1 MSGIRNVSDK
11 WRESGE
17 DFKLKHRVIKE
28 NDLFLLTDE
37 SGDIPPGST
46 DGSGLYTRDTRFLS
60 RLELFVNGVKPILLE
75 SSAEMNCQA
84 VFRLTNPHMEEN
96 GRIRLWRES
105 VEIMRHRFIQ
115 DGILY
120 ESVTYTNYSPKT
132 IEFET
137 TITFGADFADMFTV
151 RGIKAGRIGSV
162 TGMTAESDRI
172 VIRYAGADDIGRET
186 RIAWNGQADRVSPD
200 GSVTFA
206 VKLEPREA
214 RTIELTVTPVIAG
227 ERAPE
232 PMPRD
237 EALRRLDA
245 SYRGWEQASTSVDSD
260 HAIYNRL
267 YQRGMLDLRMLLTDL
282 GHGPFPVAGLPWYAV
297 PFGRDSL
304 IAALQM
310 LPANPEVAL
319 GTLRTMAAYQ
329 GSKVDPWRDETPGKI
344 MHEIRYGELANT
356 NQIPFTPYY
365 GSVDATPLF
374 IVLAVE
380 YCRWTGD
387 IEAIR
392 GLLPALE
399 RALKWLDES
408 GDLDG
413 DGFVEY
419 HSESSGGISNQGWKD
434 SGDSI
439 VHASGD
445 FAQTPIALAEVQ
457 GYVYR
462 AKTGMAEIF
471 RRLGRNDDAEALER
485 SAEAMRQKFE
495 QSFWMA
501 DESFYAIALDRD
513 KRQVRS
519 VTSNPGHLLMTGL
532 PDESRAA
539 LVARRLTA
547 QDMFSGYGIRT
558 MSEQSTGYNPMSY
571 HNGSV
576 WPHDNSLCLIG
587 MSRMGFTEEALKV
600 VGGLMRAAE
609 HFEYARL
616 PELFCGYPDTLGRP
630 VPYPV
635 ACSPQAWAAGTPLVF
650 LQVFLGLDPDAPG
663 GVIRLR
669 PALPEGM
676 NRLSVRRLRIGS
688 GTLSLT
694 VTRREGSA
702 EPAVSVEH
710 NSTGCELRVLH
721 AIHHQDVQA

>member
-1 MSGIRNVSDK
+1 M
-11 WRESGE
+11 
-17 DFKLKHRVIKE
+17 KHRVIKE
-28 NDLFLLTDE
+28 NDLFFLTDE

-46 DGSGLYTRDTRFLS
+46 DGCGLYTQDTRFLS
-60 RLELFVNGVKPILLE
+60 RLELSINGVKPILLE
-75 SSAEMNCQA
+75 SSAETNCQA
-84 VFRLTNPHMEEN
+84 VFRLTNPHMEEE
-96 GRIRLWRES
+96 GQVKLWRET

-115 DGILY
+115 DGVLY
-120 ESVTYTNYSPKT
+120 ESIAYTNYGPKT
-132 IEFET
+132 VGFET
-137 TITFGADFADMFTV
+137 SITVDADFADMFTV
-151 RGIKAGRIGSV
+151 RGIKAGMIGSV
-162 TGMTAESDRI
+162 TGKSVDADRI
-172 VIRYAGADDIGRET
+172 AIRYAGADGIARET
-186 RIAWNGQADRVSPD
+186 RIAWNIPADRVSPD
-200 GSVTFA
+200 GTVTFA
-206 VKLEPREA
+206 VELKPREV
-214 RTIELTVTPVIAG
+214 RTIELTVTPVIADK
-227 ERAPE
+227 APQAK
-232 PMPRD
+232 PRE
-237 EALRRLDA
+237 EALRLLDA
-245 SYRGWEQASTSVDSD
+245 SYRRWEQGSTSVDSD
-260 HAIYNRL
+260 LEIFNKL
-267 YQRGMLDLRMLLTDL
+267 YHRGMRDLRMLLTDL

-319 GTLRTMAAYQ
+319 GTLRTMAVYQ

-365 GSVDATPLF
+365 GSVDSTPLF
-374 IVLAVE
+374 VVLAIE
-380 YCRWTGD
+380 YYRWTGD
-387 IEAIR
+387 LGAIR
-392 GLLPALE
+392 ELMPALE
-399 RALKWLDES
+399 RALEWIDQS

-419 HSESSGGISNQGWKD
+419 HSVSSGGIANQGWKD

-445 FAQTPIALAEVQ
+445 FAETPIALAEVQ
-457 GYVYR
+457 GYVYL

-471 RRLGRNDDAEALER
+471 RKLGRNAEAEALER
-485 SAEAMRQKFE
+485 AAADMKRRFE

-501 DESFYAIALDRD
+501 DESFYAIALDRE
-513 KRQVRS
+513 KRQVQS

-532 PDESRAA
+532 PDENRAE

-547 QDMFSGYGIRT
+547 EDMFSGYGIRT
-558 MSEQSTGYNPMSY
+558 MSEKSTGYNPMSY

-587 MSRMGFTEEALKV
+587 MSRMGFIEQALKV
-600 VGGLMRAAE
+600 TRGLMRAAE

-616 PELFCGYPDTLGRP
+616 PELFCGYEDTLGRP

-635 ACSPQAWAAGTPLVF
+635 ACSPQAWAAGTPLIF
-650 LQVFLGLDPDAPG
+650 LQVFLGLDPDVPDG
-663 GVIRLR
+663 IIRLR

-676 NRLSVRRLRIGS
+676 NRLSVRQLRVGS

-694 VTRREGSA
+694 VTRREGN
-702 EPAVSVEH
+702 AVPEVEVEH

-721 AIHHQDVQA
+721 AIHQDVQN

>member
-1 MSGIRNVSDK
+1 MQ
-11 WRESGE
+11 
-17 DFKLKHRVIKE
+17 RVIKE
-28 NDLFLLTDE
+28 NDLFLLTDA
-37 SGDIPPGST
+37 SGDITPGAE
-46 DGSGLYTRDTRFLS
+46 GGLGLYTRDTRFLS
-60 RLELFVNGVKPILLE
+60 RLELTINGARPILLE
-75 SSAEMNCQA
+75 STAEMNCQA
-84 VFRLTNPHMEEN
+84 IFRLTNPHMEEN
-96 GRIRLWRES
+96 GQIKLWRES

-115 DGILY
+115 DGVLY
-120 ESVTYTNYSPKT
+120 ESLSYTNFSPKP
-132 IEFET
+132 IAFET
-137 TITFGADFADMFTV
+137 TLAFGADFADMFTV

-162 TGMTAESDRI
+162 TGTSAGEDGI
-172 VIRYAGADDIGRET
+172 VIRYAGADDIARET
-186 RIAWNGQADRVSPD
+186 RIAWNLRAERVSPD

-206 VKLEPREA
+206 VKLDPRET
-214 RTIELTVTPVIAG
+214 RTIDLTVTPVIVG
-227 ERAPE
+227 ESE
-232 PMPRD
+232 PRVKPRG
-237 EALRRLDA
+237 EALQLLDA
-245 SYRGWEQASTSVDSD
+245 SYREWEQASTSVDSD
-260 HAIYNRL
+260 LDIFNRL
-267 YQRGMLDLRMLLTDL
+267 YRRGMLDLRMLLTDL

-310 LPANPEVAL
+310 LPASPEVAL
-319 GTLRTMAAYQ
+319 GTLRTMAIYQ
-329 GSKVDPWRDETPGKI
+329 GTKVDPWRDETPGKI

-365 GSVDATPLF
+365 GSVDSTPLF
-374 IVLAVE
+374 LVLAVE
-380 YCRWTGD
+380 YWRWTGD
-387 IEAIR
+387 IESIR

-399 RALKWLDES
+399 RALEWIDQS

-419 HSESSGGISNQGWKD
+419 HSESSGGIANQGWKD

-445 FAQTPIALAEVQ
+445 FAQSPVALAEVQ
-457 GYVYR
+457 GYVYS
-462 AKTGMAEIF
+462 AKKGMADIY
-471 RRLGRNDDAEALER
+471 RKLGRAAEAEALEQAA
-485 SAEAMRQKFE
+485 AEIKRRFE

-501 DESFYAIALDRD
+501 DESFYAIALDRE

-532 PDESRAA
+532 PDEARAE

-547 QDMFSGYGIRT
+547 DDMFSGYGIRT
-558 MSEQSTGYNPMSY
+558 MSDRSTGFNPMSY

-587 MSRMGFTEEALKV
+587 MSRMGYTEQALRV
-600 VGGLMRAAE
+600 VRGLMRAAE

-650 LQVFLGLDPDAPG
+650 LQVFLGLDPDAPH
-663 GVIRLR
+663 GVIRLS
-669 PALPEGM
+669 PALPDGM
-676 NRLSVRRLRIGS
+676 NRLSVRQLRVGS
-688 GTLSLT
+688 GFLSLT
-694 VTRREGSA
+694 VTRQEGSA
-702 EPAVSVEH
+702 APIVEVEH

-721 AIHHQDVQA
+721 AIYQNGSYKEGGTEV

>member
-1 MSGIRNVSDK
+1 LRQ
-11 WRESGE
+11 
-17 DFKLKHRVIKE
+17 RVIKE

-46 DGSGLYTRDTRFLS
+46 DGCGLYTRDTRFLS
-60 RLELFVNGVKPILLE
+60 RLELRINGVKPVLLE
-75 SSAEMNCQA
+75 STAETNCQA

-96 GRIRLWRES
+96 GQIRLWRES
-105 VEIMRHRFIQ
+105 VEIMRHRFIL

-120 ESVTYTNYSPKT
+120 ESVSYTNYSPKKVA
-132 IEFET
+132 FET
-137 TITFGADFADMFTV
+137 TLAFGADFADMFVV

-162 TGMTAESDRI
+162 TGTDVEANRI
-172 VIRYAGADDIGRET
+172 VIRYAGADGIARET
-186 RIAWNGQADRVSPD
+186 RIAWSGRADRVEPD

-206 VKLEPREA
+206 VELEPREV

-232 PMPRD
+232 PKPRG
-237 EALRRLDA
+237 EALRLLEA
-245 SYRGWEQASTSVDSD
+245 SYQDWERDSTSVDSD
-260 HAIYNRL
+260 LGIFNRL
-267 YQRGMLDLRMLLTDL
+267 YRRGMLDLRMLLTDL

-310 LPANPEVAL
+310 LPANPGVAL

-329 GSKVDPWRDETPGKI
+329 GSKVDAWRDETPGKI

-365 GSVDATPLF
+365 GSVDSTPLF
-374 IVLAVE
+374 VVLAIE
-380 YCRWTGD
+380 YYRWTGD
-387 IEAIR
+387 LDAIR
-392 GLLPALE
+392 ELLPALE
-399 RALKWLDES
+399 RALDWIDES

-419 HSESSGGISNQGWKD
+419 HSASASGIANQGWKD

-445 FAQTPIALAEVQ
+445 FAESPIALAEVQ
-457 GYVYR
+457 GYVYL
-462 AKTGMAEIF
+462 AKKGMADIC
-471 RRLGRNDDAEALER
+471 RKLGRQDKAEALER
-485 SAEAMRQKFE
+485 SAAEIRQKFE
-495 QSFWMA
+495 QSFWMS
-501 DESFYAIALDRD
+501 DESFYAIALDRE

-532 PDESRAA
+532 PDDGRAE

-547 QDMFSGYGIRT
+547 PDMFSGYGIRT
-558 MSEQSTGYNPMSY
+558 MSEKSTGFNPMSY

-587 MSRMGFTEEALKV
+587 LSRMGFTDEALRV
-600 VGGLMRAAE
+600 AHGLMRAAE

-616 PELFCGYPDTLGRP
+616 PELFCGFPDALGRP

-635 ACSPQAWAAGTPLVF
+635 SCSPQAWAAGTPLVF
-650 LQVFLGLDPDAPG
+650 LQVFLGLDPDVPG

-669 PALPEGM
+669 PALPDGM
-676 NRLSVRRLRIGS
+676 NRLGVRRLRIGS

-694 VTRREGSA
+694 VERREGGA
-702 EPAVSVEH
+702 APKVSVEH
-710 NSTGCELRVLH
+710 NSTGCELRVLQ
-721 AIHHQDVQA
+721 AIHQHDLQA

>member
-1 MSGIRNVSDK
+1 MTGIRNVSDN

-28 NDLFLLTDE
+28 NDLFFLTDE
-37 SGDIPPGST
+37 SGDIPPGQA
-46 DGSGLYTRDTRFLS
+46 DGCGLYTQDTRFLS
-60 RLELFVNGVKPILLE
+60 RFELSINGAKPILLE

-84 VFRLTNPHMEEN
+84 LFRLTNPHMEEN
-96 GRIRLWRES
+96 GQIKLWRET

-115 DGILY
+115 DGVLY
-120 ESVTYTNYSPKT
+120 EAISYTNYGPKPVA
-132 IEFET
+132 FET
-137 TITFGADFADMFTV
+137 TITVWADFADMFTV

-162 TGMTAESDRI
+162 TGAGVEADRF
-172 VIRYAGADDIGRET
+172 VIRYAGADGIARET
-186 RIAWNGQADRVSPD
+186 RIAWNVKPERVTPD
-200 GSVTFA
+200 GSVTFS
-206 VKLEPREA
+206 VELKPREV
-214 RTIELTVTPVIAG
+214 RTIELTVTPVIG
-227 ERAPE
+227 EAAPRAK
-232 PMPRD
+232 PRE
-237 EALRRLDA
+237 EALRLLDA
-245 SYRGWEQASTSVDSD
+245 SYRGWEQVSTSVDSD
-260 HAIYNRL
+260 LDIYNKL
-267 YQRGMLDLRMLLTDL
+267 YHRGMLDLRMLLTDL

-310 LPANPEVAL
+310 LPVNPEVAL
-319 GTLRTMAAYQ
+319 GTLRTMAVYQ

-365 GSVDATPLF
+365 GSVDSTPLF

-380 YCRWTGD
+380 YFRWTGD

-392 GLLPALE
+392 ELMPALE
-399 RALKWLDES
+399 RALEWIDRS

-419 HSESSGGISNQGWKD
+419 HSESSGGIGNQGWKD

-445 FAQTPIALAEVQ
+445 FAQSPIALAEVQ
-457 GYVYR
+457 GYVYC
-462 AKTGMAEIF
+462 AKTGMADIF
-471 RRLGRNDDAEALER
+471 RKLGR
-485 SAEAMRQKFE
+485 SAEAEALQRSAAELKRRFE

-501 DESFYAIALDRD
+501 DESFYAIALDRE

-532 PDESRAA
+532 PDESRAE
-539 LVARRLTA
+539 LVAGRLTA

-558 MSEQSTGYNPMSY
+558 MSEKSTGFNPMSY

-587 MSRMGFTEEALKV
+587 MSRMGFIGQALKV
-600 VGGLMRAAE
+600 ARGLMQAAE

-650 LQVFLGLDPDAPG
+650 LQVFLGLDPDAPD

-676 NRLSVRRLRIGS
+676 NRLVVRQLHVGS

-694 VTRREGSA
+694 ITRREGDA
-702 EPAVSVEH
+702 APKISVEH
-710 NSTGCELRVLH
+710 NSTGCELRVLQ
-721 AIHHQDVQA
+721 AIHQDVQN